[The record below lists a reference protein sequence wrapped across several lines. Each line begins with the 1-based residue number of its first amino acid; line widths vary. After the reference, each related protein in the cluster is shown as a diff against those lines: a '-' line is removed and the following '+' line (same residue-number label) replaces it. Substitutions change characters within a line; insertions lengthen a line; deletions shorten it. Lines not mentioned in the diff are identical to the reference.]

1 MLAHNRRCVMDEMKQ
16 RAVKHVV
23 GLHPHIREND
33 SHHHHRKKTDD
44 AHVESAKINA
54 HQKQHHPFLFDS
66 AQAVLQKTAVQYFF
80 TDGRCQR
87 NDKAARRNRKGPPY
101 CCPWIPRGLRIP
113 AGKSIPSEGKGQAH
127 RGTSHTTSEWFRGF
141 RLHPAFLMGTLLLTV
156 I

>member
-1 MLAHNRRCVMDEMKQ
+1 MDEMKQ

-23 GLHPHIREND
+23 GLHPNIREND

-66 AQAVLQKTAVQYFF
+66 AQAVLQKTAVQCFF

-87 NDKAARRNRKGPPY
+87 NDKQLAEIGKAR
-101 CCPWIPRGLRIP
+101 
-113 AGKSIPSEGKGQAH
+113 
-127 RGTSHTTSEWFRGF
+127 HTAVHGF
-141 RLHPAFLMGTLLLTV
+141 REACVFLRENPFHQKEKGKHTAVRHIPHQNGSEDSGSIRLF
-156 I
+156 